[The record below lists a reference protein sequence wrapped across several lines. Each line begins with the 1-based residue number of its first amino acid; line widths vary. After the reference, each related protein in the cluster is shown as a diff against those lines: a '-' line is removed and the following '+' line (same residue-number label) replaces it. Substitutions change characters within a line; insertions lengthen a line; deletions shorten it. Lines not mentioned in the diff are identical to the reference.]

1 LNKAI
6 AQMETMIENV
16 PGLLSRKFEV
26 YRTWI
31 KERLCG
37 LGYETRIELLNAAD
51 FGVPQHW
58 LRVFIIGLKP
68 QYVPFFRRTSSY
80 REKNS
85 LDGYH
90 PAAGQGAGSSKLA
103 RSAFVPG
110 WKGPDRFPRL
120 SHPVGDGFPGL
131 HFRPSPRGGR

>member
-1 LNKAI
+1 MPEAPDAAPEEGPSPKALQPPSAAIPILNKAI

-68 QYVPFFRRTSSY
+68 QYVPFFRPVNVQLSGKKLLGWLPPR
-80 REKNS
+80 RW
-85 LDGYH
+85 
-90 PAAGQGAGSSKLA
+90 AGRRQQQTRA
-103 RSAFVPG
+103 
-110 WKGPDRFPRL
+110 
-120 SHPVGDGFPGL
+120 
-131 HFRPSPRGGR
+131 